1 MAAPSATILVQ
12 RSCLARSHRS
22 RRRAAGRQRRHIR
35 RNGVSWVPPLGVGC
49 WLSRFCNIQSNASGV
64 VKLIVWRPTKCWS
77 GRSSAAERKDAVHGA
92 NGTGGR
98 RLDRNGEAIGL
109 SINFGP
115 LAHWVGFNLR
125 IAQEAAFQAFSHLSQ
140 EIGESPGRFAT
151 LTLIARNPGISQTEL
166 SLANGRDKS
175 SLTPVV
181 EDLVR
186 RGLVAREWVD
196 SDRRTYRLNMTPAG
210 KKTLSLMMRAARK
223 HERNLDRIIGAR
235 DKKRFLDTLK
245 RIAKGIEYAVAC

>member
-1 MAAPSATILVQ
+1 M
-12 RSCLARSHRS
+12 
-22 RRRAAGRQRRHIR
+22 
-35 RNGVSWVPPLGVGC
+35 
-49 WLSRFCNIQSNASGV
+49 
-64 VKLIVWRPTKCWS
+64 K
-77 GRSSAAERKDAVHGA
+77 VHGA
-92 NGTGGR
+92 NGTAGR
-98 RLDRNGEAIGL
+98 RRGRNGEAFAG

-125 IAQEAAFQAFSHLSQ
+125 MAQEAAFQAFSRRSL

-186 RGLVAREWVD
+186 RGLVERKRMD
-196 SDRRTYRLNMTPAG
+196 SDRRTYRLNVTPAG
-210 KKTLSLMMRAARK
+210 KKILTTLTRCARR
-223 HERNLDRIIGAR
+223 HERNLDSVIGAR
-235 DKKRFLDTLK
+235 DRKRFIQILK
-245 RIAKGIEYAVAC
+245 KIAAEIE

>member
-1 MAAPSATILVQ
+1 M
-12 RSCLARSHRS
+12 
-22 RRRAAGRQRRHIR
+22 
-35 RNGVSWVPPLGVGC
+35 
-49 WLSRFCNIQSNASGV
+49 
-64 VKLIVWRPTKCWS
+64 
-77 GRSSAAERKDAVHGA
+77 HGT

-98 RLDRNGEAIGL
+98 RRGRSGEAIGMTV
-109 SINFGP
+109 NFGP

-125 IAQEAAFQAFSHLSQ
+125 MAQEAAFQAFSHLSQ

-186 RGLVAREWVD
+186 RGLVERKRMD
-196 SDRRTYRLNMTPAG
+196 SDRRTYRLHLTPSG
-210 KKTLSLMMRAARK
+210 KKVLSMLTRCARR
-223 HERNLDRIIGAR
+223 HERNLDRVIGER
-235 DKKRFLDTLK
+235 DRKRFIVILK
-245 RIAKGIEYAVAC
+245 KIAAEIG